1 VLVKG
6 LAIVGFDSGNLVAL
20 EIASGKVA
28 WEANIAPPRGRSEF
42 ERMVDIDAEP
52 LVEGDTLY
60 IAAFQHGVIAVSLST
75 GRAEWTK
82 DLSSYAGV
90 AADSDNLYLSDDK
103 GRVWALD
110 RMSGRAVW
118 KQEQLQARAVT
129 APAVVD
135 DYVVVG
141 DLEGYLHWLH
151 KEDGQF
157 VARVR
162 VDSSALIASPFA
174 VHDKLFAYSSAGTL
188 SAFKPEGKLAPPAAE
203 ATAQQDEKSEKEEEE
218 STAKGEEEQAAPT
231 EDQPNAESKAG
242 DDIPEGTAAKPE
254 SEASGSHEST
264 SASDSAAEKPSQPE
278 SGAGNPATAKSETVP
293 VPTEAP
299 RRRGP
304 RPSMHSPDWL
314 YP

>member
-1 VLVKG
+1 
-6 LAIVGFDSGNLVAL
+6 
-20 EIASGKVA
+20 
-28 WEANIAPPRGRSEF
+28 
-42 ERMVDIDAEP
+42 M
-52 LVEGDTLY
+52 Y

-82 DLSSYAGV
+82 DISSYAGV

-118 KQEQLQARAVT
+118 KQDKLQARAVT

-141 DLEGYLHWLH
+141 DLEGYLHWLN

-162 VDSSALIASPFA
+162 VDSSALIASPFT
-174 VHDKLFAYSSAGTL
+174 VDDTLFAYSSAGTL
-188 SAFKPEGKLAPPAAE
+188 SAFKPQGKLAAPAEE
-203 ATAQQDEKSEKEEEE
+203 ATAEDETSDKESAERETATTGQDK
-218 STAKGEEEQAAPT
+218 
-231 EDQPNAESKAG
+231 DDAESKPDGSATDKG
-242 DDIPEGTAAKPE
+242 GAEESAK
-254 SEASGSHEST
+254 
-264 SASDSAAEKPSQPE
+264 SASDASSDDKSSTTTGDGSETPAKSETSTTESAQPAD
-278 SGAGNPATAKSETVP
+278 SGDAATAKSESGPT
-293 VPTEAP
+293 PTEP
-299 RRRGP
+299 PKRRGP
-304 RPSMHSPDWL
+304 RPSMRSPDWL